1 MSEEIR
7 TYSCQGTLASLICLV
22 LFTPLCVGAEPDIL
36 AGGPT
41 HRTTARQA
49 LATRITYSC
58 VNLPIENVLMN
69 LADQADIDIVK
80 SPKVAGDVTVK
91 VTDVPLGEAL
101 TNILAAHD
109 YTYVA
114 TESMIRVIPVPEVAA
129 LREQLVT
136 RIYQLTY
143 ADANEVA
150 SALREFVSER
160 GKIGFHKGTSHI
172 IVTDTDG
179 KIKAIDRFIEQ
190 IDLMTAQVLVEVR
203 IYELTSNEG
212 FELGTEWSAGRNTPE
227 IITQHEEV
235 DSTRS
240 GYDFDQLLPY
250 MGDLLPRTERTTRE
264 TGDVSSTSVTGPS
277 TTMFSETQDNTM
289 RTDERVIGHYRDS
302 DDAEGWM
309 FTDRTET
316 ESGIE
321 NSTTTNT
328 GFTETETVRTG
339 PVTET
344 MESGIKGFDRY
355 YDQLGNSSFSKETET
370 ARYFTRRRKPFVGG
384 SFDRVEGG
392 TLSFSLLNDAVD
404 LELALHVL
412 HQQVEAKLLAN
423 PRVLVLD
430 NETANFEIIREIP
443 YREVWQVA
451 RRDPLSFT
459 EFKNVGVQLKVT
471 PHIARDGIIK
481 LHITPEFGIL
491 VSQNPEGVPTVDTRR
506 ADTMALIRDGQT
518 IVMGGL
524 RKRETTKDIS
534 KVPILGDLPLL
545 GGLFKSETES
555 VMINEL
561 VVFITTKI
569 LTEPLLSATEER
581 QFSQTEFAGPKMT
594 ELRLER
600 PGKGETKE
608 SIPGA
613 LDVLLQ
619 ELESFERQSLREV
632 R

>member
-1 MSEEIR
+1 M
-7 TYSCQGTLASLICLV
+7 
-22 LFTPLCVGAEPDIL
+22 
-36 AGGPT
+36 

-58 VNLPIENVLMN
+58 VNLPIEDVLIN

-172 IVTDTDG
+172 IVTDTEG
-179 KIKAIDRFIEQ
+179 KIKAIDRFIER

-203 IYELTSNEG
+203 IYEITSNEG
-212 FELGTEWSAGRNTPE
+212 FELGTEWSAGRNTPG
-227 IITQHEEV
+227 IITQHQEV
-235 DSTRS
+235 DSRRS
-240 GYDFDQLLPY
+240 GYDFDQLLPH

-264 TGDVSSTSVTGPS
+264 TGDVSSTSMTGPS
-277 TTMFSETQDNTM
+277 TTTFGEIQDNTM
-289 RTDERVIGHYRDS
+289 RTEESIIGNYRDS
-302 DDAEGWM
+302 DDAAGQM
-309 FTDRTET
+309 FTNRTDR
-316 ESGIE
+316 ESRFE
-321 NSTTTNT
+321 SSTTTNT
-328 GFTETETVRTG
+328 GFMETETVRTG

-344 MESGIKGFDRY
+344 VESGIRGFDRY
-355 YDQLGNSSFSKETET
+355 YDQLGNSAFSKDTET
-370 ARYFTRRRKPFVGG
+370 KQYITRRRKPFAGA

-404 LELALHVL
+404 LQLALHVL
-412 HQQVEAKLLAN
+412 HQQVEAELLAN

-451 RRDPLSFT
+451 RQDPLSFT

-471 PHIARDGIIK
+471 PHIARDGMIK
-481 LHITPEFGIL
+481 LHIKPEFGIL
-491 VSQNPEGVPTVDTRR
+491 VSQNLEGVPTVDTRR
-506 ADTMALIRDGQT
+506 ADTMALIQDGQT

-569 LTEPLLSATEER
+569 LTEPVLSATEKR
-581 QFSQTEFAGPKMT
+581 QFSQTEFAGPKMS

-600 PGKGETKE
+600 PSRRETE
-608 SIPGA
+608 RTIPGA

-619 ELESFERQSLREV
+619 ELESFERQSLGRSDN
-632 R
+632 RRPQ